1 MRAKVKSKSFF
12 VFNTFDTQTI
22 LSPESIGDGVFSFCV
37 RWILAYLVEIQID
50 ITRSETHW
58 IYIEI
63 AVTFNVIRHLNTEEK
78 QNEQRKQFVTICR
91 AVFESEY

>member
-78 QNEQRKQFVTICR
+78 
-91 AVFESEY
+91 